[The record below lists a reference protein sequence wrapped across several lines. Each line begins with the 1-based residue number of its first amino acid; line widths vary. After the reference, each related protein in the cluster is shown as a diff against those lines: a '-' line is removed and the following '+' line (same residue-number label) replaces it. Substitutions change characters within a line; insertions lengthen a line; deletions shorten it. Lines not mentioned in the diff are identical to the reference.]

1 MYSKNNFFKVV
12 CIALALFMV
21 SCDDHSSNIIDY
33 EVPLSYNFSNANYTG
48 QIERLN
54 MMSELEA
61 YMKRANEGYVVD
73 ADVMKNM
80 YANQNHFWMSEAF
93 GDAQPEKDLKS
104 KTFESSQADIEALME
119 ELAELSST
127 TTLTTTLNGESSY
140 LFNENGFE
148 PIQLIVKGIM
158 GSCFYFQGTSVYLSN
173 EKMDV
178 ENKVNSVEEDEYT
191 DMQHH
196 FDESFGY
203 FGVPIDFSIANSD
216 DGVYWGKY
224 ASKTLNAGLNTIDN
238 IMFDGFIRGR
248 VSIDNI
254 DYNNRDEAIG
264 VIRSEWE
271 MICVASALHY
281 LNGAIDDITDDA
293 LRNHKLSEAIS
304 FVAALEYNVAKIIS
318 SSEIADVITALGTN
332 LNEVSPEMINDA
344 RTILAN
350 IYNITNPKDY

>member
-1 MYSKNNFFKVV
+1 MNSKNTFFKVV
-12 CIALALFMV
+12 WIALVLFIV
-21 SCDDHSSNIIDY
+21 SCNDDSPNITDY
-33 EVPLSYNFSNANYTG
+33 EVPSSYNFSNTNYSG

-54 MMSELEA
+54 MMAELEV

-80 YANQNHFWMSEAF
+80 YANQNHLWMSEAF
-93 GDAQPEKDLKS
+93 GDDQPEKDLKS

-127 TTLTTTLNGESSY
+127 TALTTSLNGESSY

-178 ENKVNSVEEDEYT
+178 ENDVNSLEGDEYT

-203 FGVPIDFSIANSD
+203 FGVPYDFSIANSD
-216 DGVYWGKY
+216 VGVYWGGY
-224 ASKTLNAGLNTIDN
+224 ASKTLNGGLSTIDN

-248 VSIDNI
+248 AAIDNM
-254 DYNNRDEAIG
+254 DYNTRDEAIG

-271 MICVASALHY
+271 MTSVASALHY
-281 LNGAIDDITDDA
+281 LNGAIDYVADDA
-293 LRNHKLSEAIS
+293 LRNHKLSEAIA
-304 FVAALEYNVAKIIS
+304 FVAALEYNIAKTIS
-318 SSEIADVITALGTN
+318 SSEIADVIAALGTN

-350 IYNITNPKDY
+350 IYNITNPNDY